1 MGLIKE
7 TAEDAAVTIDKARAI
22 REWASVSFARVLFV
36 MLLIESILLG
46 ATYAYV
52 DNLLTE
58 TKKKERFLRNKLQPL
73 GKSWAIRLHWMQSQC
88 A

>member
-58 TKKKERFLRNKLQPL
+58 TKKRRDSYATSYSPWERVGL
-73 GKSWAIRLHWMQSQC
+73 
-88 A
+88 